1 MKSIGLLQN
10 KFYKK
15 YLKTYFFY
23 LKNNFLFKVT
33 MNQKPESMFFSR
45 NIENKTNNNINL
57 DNKNF
62 TLDDIDNNELWE
74 FYDEIGSSES
84 SNTKRDL
91 GVCIS
96 CGSKDQ
102 IENGKTRNI
111 VCKNCGM
118 NIVDDLDRTFS
129 TNNSNADIVSNSSN
143 YNIPINY
150 FFKESSMGTIIG
162 GRGNSRIKTI
172 HRWSLMPYRERSR
185 KEVFD
190 FITNICRKGG
200 LAKSIIDNAHI
211 LYMNLSGVKKKDVDR
226 TIIIRGNN
234 RDSLIAAC
242 VYFGCKMQGKPR
254 CPKEIAQMFGLGLTD
269 VTGGCR
275 KFLEIM
281 GKDVGM
287 YNIKSSKAY
296 DYIERCGK
304 KLKLQKKYID
314 EAVKIVKNI
323 ITLDYASDHQPPSVA
338 AGCLLLVV
346 NMNNLDIDREQIS
359 KVFKIS
365 QVTITK
371 IYDKI
376 SKYSKVITNDE
387 SVARIYKQIQKIKL
401 GTESEEGLVYSESN
415 IFTVSASKEKI
426 KNNEVR
432 LITTSPDEVSAI
444 NQTETETDTE
454 TMIKPGKKKRKY
466 TKRKK
471 KSSPSI

>member
-1 MKSIGLLQN
+1 
-10 KFYKK
+10 
-15 YLKTYFFY
+15 
-23 LKNNFLFKVT
+23 
-33 MNQKPESMFFSR
+33 MNQEPTIFFAR
-45 NIENKTNNNINL
+45 KIENKIDKKLINDNINKINL
-57 DNKNF
+57 KVDEIENS
-62 TLDDIDNNELWE
+62 ELWD
-74 FYDEIGSSES
+74 FYDEIGSSET
-84 SNTKRDL
+84 SNENKVGR
-91 GVCIS
+91 CIS
-96 CGSKDQ
+96 CGSTDQ
-102 IENGKTRNI
+102 IENGKTRNL
-111 VCKNCGM
+111 VCKQCGL
-118 NIVDDLDRTFS
+118 NVVDDLDRSFS

-150 FFKESSMGTIIG
+150 FFRESSMGTIIG

-172 HRWSLMPYRERSR
+172 HRWGLMPYRERSR

-190 FITNICRKGG
+190 FLTNICKKSN
-200 LAKSIIDNAHI
+200 LEKSIIDNAHI
-211 LYMNLSGVKKKDVDR
+211 LYMNLSAVKKKNMDR

-296 DYIERCGK
+296 DYVERCGRI
-304 KLKLQKKYID
+304 LKLQKKYILQ
-314 EAVKIVKNI
+314 AIKIVKNI

-346 NMNNLDIDREQIS
+346 NMNNLDIDKEKIS
-359 KVFKIS
+359 SVFKIS

-376 SKYSKVITNDE
+376 LKYQKVITNDE
-387 SVARIYKQIQKIKL
+387 AVARIYKKIQKIKL
-401 GTESEEGLVYSESN
+401 GSDTDEGINYSESN
-415 IFTVSASKEKI
+415 IFTIQNE
-426 KNNEVR
+426 NNDTK
-432 LITTSPDEVSAI
+432 LITTSPDDISTFK
-444 NQTETETDTE
+444 QTETETDTE

-466 TKRKK
+466 TKRKNK
-471 KSSPSI
+471 TSPSI

>member
-1 MKSIGLLQN
+1 
-10 KFYKK
+10 
-15 YLKTYFFY
+15 
-23 LKNNFLFKVT
+23 
-33 MNQKPESMFFSR
+33 MNQEPTSMFFSK
-45 NIENKTNNNINL
+45 NIENKTNK
-57 DNKNF
+57 NKRISNKIK
-62 TLDDIDNNELWE
+62 LDDIENRELWD

-84 SNTKRDL
+84 STSKKLNA
-91 GVCIS
+91 CIS
-96 CGSKDQ
+96 CGSTDQ
-102 IENGKTRNI
+102 IENGKTRNL
-111 VCKNCGM
+111 VCKQCGL
-118 NIVDDLDRTFS
+118 NVVDDLDRTFS

-143 YNIPINY
+143 YNIPINDV
-150 FFKESSMGTIIG
+150 FKKRSMGTIIG

-172 HRWSLMPYRERSR
+172 HRWGLMPYRERSR

-190 FITNICRKGG
+190 FLTRTCKKGG
-200 LAKSIIDNAHI
+200 LEKSIIDNAHI
-211 LYMNLSGVKKKDVDR
+211 LYMNLSGVKKKNMDR

-281 GKDVGM
+281 GDDVSM

-304 KLKLQKKYID
+304 LLKLKKKYID
-314 EAVKIVKNI
+314 QAIQIVKNI

-346 NMNNLDIDREQIS
+346 NMNNLDIDKEKIS

-371 IYDKI
+371 IYEKI
-376 SKYSKVITNDE
+376 IRFKKVITNDE

-401 GTESEEGLVYSESN
+401 GTESDEGMIYSESN
-415 IFTVSASKEKI
+415 IFTIQNE
-426 KNNEVR
+426 NNEIK
-432 LITTSPDEVSAI
+432 LITTSPDDISTFK
-444 NQTETETDTE
+444 QSETETDTE

-466 TKRKK
+466 TKRKNK
-471 KSSPSI
+471 TSPSI

>member
-1 MKSIGLLQN
+1 
-10 KFYKK
+10 
-15 YLKTYFFY
+15 
-23 LKNNFLFKVT
+23 
-33 MNQKPESMFFSR
+33 MNQEPTHMFFSK
-45 NIENKTNNNINL
+45 NVENKTNNDDNNIL
-57 DNKNF
+57 TINKSKM
-62 TLDDIDNNELWE
+62 DDIDSKLWD
-74 FYDEIGSSES
+74 FYDEIGSSET
-84 SNTKRDL
+84 NTDKKE
-91 GVCIS
+91 GICIS

-118 NIVDDLDRTFS
+118 NTLDDLDRTFS

-150 FFKESSMGTIIG
+150 FFKKSSMGTIIG

-172 HRWSLMPYRERSR
+172 HRWGLMPYRERSR

-190 FITNICRKGG
+190 FLTRTCKKGG
-200 LAKSIIDNAHI
+200 LEKSIIDNAHI
-211 LYMNLSGVKKKDVDR
+211 LYMNLSAVKKKDVDR

-234 RDSLIAAC
+234 RNSLIAAC
-242 VYFGCKMQGKPR
+242 VYFGCKMQGRPR

-281 GKDVGM
+281 GENVGM

-304 KLKLQKKYID
+304 KLKLQQKYID
-314 EAVKIVKNI
+314 EAIKIVKNI
-323 ITLDYASDHQPPSVA
+323 ITLDYASDHQPPSIA

-346 NMNNLDIDREQIS
+346 NMNNLDIDKDKIS

-376 SKYSKVITNDE
+376 VKYQKVITNDE
-387 SVARIYKQIQKIKL
+387 SVSRIYNQIQKIKL
-401 GTESEEGLVYSESN
+401 GSNTDEGIAYSESN
-415 IFTVSASKEKI
+415 IFTIQNELNEL
-426 KNNEVR
+426 NNAK
-432 LITTSPDEVSAI
+432 LITTSPDDISTFKQTETETE
-444 NQTETETDTE
+444 TETETDTE

-471 KSSPSI
+471 KTCPSI

>member
-1 MKSIGLLQN
+1 
-10 KFYKK
+10 
-15 YLKTYFFY
+15 
-23 LKNNFLFKVT
+23 
-33 MNQKPESMFFSR
+33 MNQKPESMFFSK
-45 NIENKTNNNINL
+45 NIENKTNNIRKI
-57 DNKNF
+57 DNTKF
-62 TLDDIDNNELWE
+62 TLDDINNNKLWD

-84 SNTKRDL
+84 STTKPDL
-91 GVCIS
+91 SICIS

-150 FFKESSMGTIIG
+150 FFKKSSMGTIIG

-190 FITNICRKGG
+190 FLTRTCRKGG
-200 LAKSIIDNAHI
+200 LEKSIIDNAHI

-234 RDSLIAAC
+234 RYSLIAAC
-242 VYFGCKMQGKPR
+242 VYFGCKMQGRPR

-281 GKDVGM
+281 GEDVSM
-287 YNIKSSKAY
+287 YNIKSSKAN

-304 KLKLQKKYID
+304 KLKLQQKYID
-314 EAVKIVKNI
+314 EAIKIVKNI

-346 NMNNLDIDREQIS
+346 NMNNLDIDRDQIS

-376 SKYSKVITNDE
+376 FKYAKVITNDE
-387 SVARIYKQIQKIKL
+387 SVARIYKQIQKIKF
-401 GTESEEGLVYSESN
+401 GTDTDEELIYSESN
-415 IFTVSASKEKI
+415 IFTISTSKDKI
-426 KNNEVR
+426 TNIEAG
-432 LITTSPDEVSAI
+432 LITTSPDEISTI
-444 NQTETETDTE
+444 NETETDTE

>member
-1 MKSIGLLQN
+1 
-10 KFYKK
+10 
-15 YLKTYFFY
+15 
-23 LKNNFLFKVT
+23 
-33 MNQKPESMFFSR
+33 MNQEPTIFFAR
-45 NIENKTNNNINL
+45 KIENKIDKELIIDNINKINL
-57 DNKNF
+57 KVNEIENS
-62 TLDDIDNNELWE
+62 ELWD
-74 FYDEIGSSES
+74 FYDEIGSSET
-84 SNTKRDL
+84 SNENKVGR
-91 GVCIS
+91 CIS
-96 CGSKDQ
+96 CGSTDQ
-102 IENGKTRNI
+102 IENGKTRNL
-111 VCKNCGM
+111 VCKQCGL
-118 NIVDDLDRTFS
+118 NVVDDLDRSFS

-150 FFKESSMGTIIG
+150 FFRESSMGTIIG

-172 HRWSLMPYRERSR
+172 HRWGLMPYRERSR

-190 FITNICRKGG
+190 FLTNICKKSN
-200 LAKSIIDNAHI
+200 LEKSIIDNAHI
-211 LYMNLSGVKKKDVDR
+211 LYMNLSAVKKKNMDR

-296 DYIERCGK
+296 DYVERCGRI
-304 KLKLQKKYID
+304 LKLQKKYILQ
-314 EAVKIVKNI
+314 AIKIVKNI

-346 NMNNLDIDREQIS
+346 NMNNLDIDKEKIS
-359 KVFKIS
+359 SVFKIS

-376 SKYSKVITNDE
+376 LKYQKVITNDE
-387 SVARIYKQIQKIKL
+387 AVTRIYKKIQKIKL
-401 GTESEEGLVYSESN
+401 GSDTDEGINYSESN
-415 IFTVSASKEKI
+415 IFTIQNENNDI
-426 KNNEVR
+426 K
-432 LITTSPDEVSAI
+432 LITTSPDDISTFK
-444 NQTETETDTE
+444 QTETETDTE

-466 TKRKK
+466 TKRKNK
-471 KSSPSI
+471 TSPSI

>member
-1 MKSIGLLQN
+1 
-10 KFYKK
+10 
-15 YLKTYFFY
+15 
-23 LKNNFLFKVT
+23 
-33 MNQKPESMFFSR
+33 MNQEPTIFFAR
-45 NIENKTNNNINL
+45 KIENKIDKKLINDNINKINL
-57 DNKNF
+57 KVDEIENS
-62 TLDDIDNNELWE
+62 ELWD
-74 FYDEIGSSES
+74 FYDEIGSSET
-84 SNTKRDL
+84 SNENKVGR
-91 GVCIS
+91 CIS
-96 CGSKDQ
+96 CGSTDQ
-102 IENGKTRNI
+102 IENGKTRNL
-111 VCKNCGM
+111 VCKQCGL
-118 NIVDDLDRTFS
+118 NVVDDLDRSFS

-143 YNIPINY
+143 YNITIKY
-150 FFKESSMGTIIG
+150 FFRESSMGTIIG

-172 HRWSLMPYRERSR
+172 HRWGLMPYRERSR

-190 FITNICRKGG
+190 FLTNICKKSN
-200 LAKSIIDNAHI
+200 LEKSIIDNAHI
-211 LYMNLSGVKKKDVDR
+211 LYMNLSAVKKKNMDR

-296 DYIERCGK
+296 DYVERCGRI
-304 KLKLQKKYID
+304 LKLQKKYILQ
-314 EAVKIVKNI
+314 AIKIVKNI

-346 NMNNLDIDREQIS
+346 NMNNLDIDKEKIS
-359 KVFKIS
+359 SVFKIS

-376 SKYSKVITNDE
+376 LKYQKVITNDE
-387 SVARIYKQIQKIKL
+387 AVARIYKKIQKIKL
-401 GTESEEGLVYSESN
+401 GSDTDEGINYSESN
-415 IFTVSASKEKI
+415 IFTIQNE
-426 KNNEVR
+426 NNDTK
-432 LITTSPDEVSAI
+432 LITTSPDDISTFK
-444 NQTETETDTE
+444 QTETETDTE

-466 TKRKK
+466 TKRKNK
-471 KSSPSI
+471 TSPSI

>member
-1 MKSIGLLQN
+1 
-10 KFYKK
+10 
-15 YLKTYFFY
+15 
-23 LKNNFLFKVT
+23 
-33 MNQKPESMFFSR
+33 MNQEPTIFFAR
-45 NIENKTNNNINL
+45 KIENKIDKKLINDNINKINL
-57 DNKNF
+57 KVDEIENS
-62 TLDDIDNNELWE
+62 ELWD
-74 FYDEIGSSES
+74 FYDEIGSSET
-84 SNTKRDL
+84 SNENKVGR
-91 GVCIS
+91 CIS
-96 CGSKDQ
+96 CGSTDQ
-102 IENGKTRNI
+102 IENGKTRNL
-111 VCKNCGM
+111 VCKQCGL
-118 NIVDDLDRTFS
+118 NVVDDLDRSFS

-150 FFKESSMGTIIG
+150 FFRESSMGTIIG

-172 HRWSLMPYRERSR
+172 HRWGLMPYRERSR

-190 FITNICRKGG
+190 FLTNICKKSN
-200 LAKSIIDNAHI
+200 LEKSIIDNAHI
-211 LYMNLSGVKKKDVDR
+211 LYMNLSAVKKKNMDR

-296 DYIERCGK
+296 DYVERCGRI
-304 KLKLQKKYID
+304 LKLQKKYILQ
-314 EAVKIVKNI
+314 AIKIVKNI

-346 NMNNLDIDREQIS
+346 NMNNLDINKEKIS
-359 KVFKIS
+359 SVFKIP

-376 SKYSKVITNDE
+376 LKYQKVITNDE
-387 SVARIYKQIQKIKL
+387 AVARIYKKIQKIKL
-401 GTESEEGLVYSESN
+401 GSDTDEGINYSESN
-415 IFTVSASKEKI
+415 IFTIQNE
-426 KNNEVR
+426 NNDTK
-432 LITTSPDEVSAI
+432 LITTSPDDISTFK
-444 NQTETETDTE
+444 QTETETDTE

-466 TKRKK
+466 TKRKNK
-471 KSSPSI
+471 TSPSI

>member
-1 MKSIGLLQN
+1 
-10 KFYKK
+10 
-15 YLKTYFFY
+15 
-23 LKNNFLFKVT
+23 
-33 MNQKPESMFFSR
+33 MNQKPESMFFSK
-45 NIENKTNNNINL
+45 NIENKTNNIRKI
-57 DNKNF
+57 DNTKF
-62 TLDDIDNNELWE
+62 TLDDINNNKLWD

-84 SNTKRDL
+84 STTKPDL
-91 GVCIS
+91 SICIS

-150 FFKESSMGTIIG
+150 FFKQSSMGTIIG

-190 FITNICRKGG
+190 FLTRTCRKGG
-200 LAKSIIDNAHI
+200 LEKSIIDNAHI

-234 RDSLIAAC
+234 RYSLIAAC
-242 VYFGCKMQGKPR
+242 VYFGCKMQGRPR

-281 GKDVGM
+281 GEDVSM
-287 YNIKSSKAY
+287 QNIKSSKAN

-304 KLKLQKKYID
+304 KLKLQQKYID
-314 EAVKIVKNI
+314 EAIKIVKNI

-346 NMNNLDIDREQIS
+346 NMNNLDIDRDQIS

-376 SKYSKVITNDE
+376 FKYAKVITNDE
-387 SVARIYKQIQKIKL
+387 SVARIYKQIQKIKF
-401 GTESEEGLVYSESN
+401 GTDTDEELIYSESN
-415 IFTVSASKEKI
+415 IFTISTSKDKI
-426 KNNEVR
+426 TNNEAG
-432 LITTSPDEVSAI
+432 LITTSPDEISTI
-444 NQTETETDTE
+444 NQTETETETETDTE

>member
-1 MKSIGLLQN
+1 
-10 KFYKK
+10 
-15 YLKTYFFY
+15 
-23 LKNNFLFKVT
+23 
-33 MNQKPESMFFSR
+33 MNQEPTMFFTR
-45 NIENKTNNNINL
+45 KIENKIDKELINDNNNKINL
-57 DNKNF
+57 KVDEIENS
-62 TLDDIDNNELWE
+62 ELWD
-74 FYDEIGSSES
+74 FYDEIGSSET
-84 SNTKRDL
+84 SNENKV
-91 GVCIS
+91 GKCIS
-96 CGSKDQ
+96 CGSTDQ
-102 IENGKTRNI
+102 IENGKTRNL
-111 VCKNCGM
+111 VCKHCGL
-118 NIVDDLDRTFS
+118 NVVDDLDRSFS

-150 FFKESSMGTIIG
+150 FFRESSMGTIIG

-172 HRWSLMPYRERSR
+172 HRWGLMPYRERSR

-190 FITNICRKGG
+190 FLTNICKKSG
-200 LAKSIIDNAHI
+200 LEKSIIDNAHI
-211 LYMNLSGVKKKDVDR
+211 LYMNLSAVKKKNMDR

-296 DYIERCGK
+296 DYVERCGRI
-304 KLKLQKKYID
+304 LKLQKKYILQ
-314 EAVKIVKNI
+314 AIKIVKNI

-346 NMNNLDIDREQIS
+346 NMNNLDIDKEKIS
-359 KVFKIS
+359 SVFKIS

-376 SKYSKVITNDE
+376 LKYQKVITNDE
-387 SVARIYKQIQKIKL
+387 AVARIYKKIQKIKL
-401 GTESEEGLVYSESN
+401 GSDTDEGINYSESN
-415 IFTVSASKEKI
+415 IFTIQNE
-426 KNNEVR
+426 NNDTK
-432 LITTSPDEVSAI
+432 LITTSPDDISTFK
-444 NQTETETDTE
+444 QTETETDTE

-466 TKRKK
+466 TKRKNK
-471 KSSPSI
+471 TSPSI